1 VAQNQNS
8 TWKQI
13 GPVLDFSKLSDNYEN
28 TLRFTGAMVGLCAQ
42 DVGGANALADFDY
55 YDYRPAKA

>member
-1 VAQNQNS
+1 
-8 TWKQI
+8 
-13 GPVLDFSKLSDNYEN
+13 VLDFSKLSDNYEN